1 MCPKS
6 QRGKVE
12 NMVKAVDLV
21 DVVDRM
27 DQSSEVTTSISVG
40 NVFANQQR
48 NLVLKNTRSAKYK
61 IGKWNSHGQVYCS

>member
-6 QRGKVE
+6 QRGKAE
-12 NMVKAVDLV
+12 NLVKAVDPV
-21 DVVDRM
+21 DVVDLM

-48 NLVLKNTRSAKYK
+48 NLVLKNIRSTNVK
-61 IGKWNSHGQVYCS
+61 

>member
-6 QRGKVE
+6 QRGRVE
-12 NMVKAVDLV
+12 NLVKAVDPV

-27 DQSSEVTTSISVG
+27 DQLSEVTTSISVV

-48 NLVLKNTRSAKYK
+48 NLVLKNIRSTNIK
-61 IGKWNSHGQVYCS
+61 

>member
-12 NMVKAVDLV
+12 NLVKAVVLV

-48 NLVLKNTRSAKYK
+48 NLVLKNIRSTKYK
-61 IGKWNSHGQVYCS
+61 IGKWNSHGQVYFS

>member
-6 QRGKVE
+6 QREKVE

-48 NLVLKNTRSAKYK
+48 NLVLKNTRSTKYK